1 MLHSFAWLGGGTRA
15 AVWYLDLRLPSYRK
29 SAVPGGLLAY
39 GTVTT
44 AVTVVLGY
52 SSGLSQETCAAALA
66 EAWSGWKRNIRL
78 NRNRRTHPWH
88 FMHDALEEGS
98 RMGTGYKGA

>member
-29 SAVPGGLLAY
+29 SAVPGGLAY

-52 SSGLSQETCAAALA
+52 SSVVCRRRPVLRLWRRPGLD
-66 EAWSGWKRNIRL
+66 G
-78 NRNRRTHPWH
+78 
-88 FMHDALEEGS
+88 
-98 RMGTGYKGA
+98 KGISD